1 MMNDNLKKPPYPVT
15 LINNVMKA
23 DYREAV
29 IRKVFASRG
38 MLSSET
44 NHRIDEVVR
53 KFVTVPNFRPGHAHK
68 APIAIKVKETAK
80 SFEKNHEVCSTFL
93 KAWIEASPSLKDAV
107 KQYASTNSGL
117 KAIDINWQSGF
128 PAYWAGSDMADL
140 SNVFREQFPD
150 YAEQDDDVCLMLCL
164 VLGRLPVPDDVIDI
178 FQLSKEQT
186 FMEDH
191 EEQPVKK
198 EAEHSGSQV
207 LPVWDSLI
215 SPWKSL
221 PAESVEWDYIDD
233 FIALLHELS
242 TQKLNERNAGLL
254 ELGKAID
261 ELIRE
266 AKTPLEFFQ
275 ATNVADWKVDHIAP
289 SRAEALANS
298 VKKLRTLFSEY
309 QALDQRSVSSL
320 AERRERRNLMERLE
334 EEIQALYSE
343 LNNSFQQPAITDVL
357 GSEREGE
364 PPFDESSLQGSGN
377 NSTADTKSKEEQA
390 VTQEVSLPSG
400 EVPQTEGKEK
410 LVEILIS
417 PGMEEQKTSL
427 PTDESQLQAEEVK
440 QPEGAIENFR
450 GEQIETT
457 FPTGTLDDSE
467 PKPNSD
473 APEDANTNKQNEPS
487 GDDEK
492 SSIAEIAARLETQD
506 TFPNRQRFFSELIQ
520 CGDTVGA
527 YWLAK
532 SWEAVGDTA
541 PFASWLLAAFI
552 GSQYL
557 SPDSDAY
564 ANELMEICQKH
575 SLDDASA
582 TYLMG
587 IATALK
593 PVLIAPFT
601 GLVAWLKPREGVP
614 EVTQLINQFTAF
626 SDLGITLNSDD
637 IEYVSGATQ
646 SSNSLARAVSDAKQW
661 IKDAP
666 QRRTT
671 FKRASDVWRYWV
683 GSEGELY
690 KMMKLVSDDKRS
702 EIDTVIEISNRWSR
716 RDYAIG
722 QINEVD
728 VKVFRVKS
736 RPIDGGPRTHLL
748 RDAEEACSLARRW
761 CRLVRHE
768 KEIEKHGTWRYDQ
781 IAKLRKDISVI
792 LPEVEYAMSEL
803 ITDSQPAG
811 VCSAAHCLQ
820 KTIADLK
827 NTLKI
832 NGSATQNEQN
842 TTWDWLADGS
852 STLPELLNRRLL
864 YFPEVNLEDD
874 IQISLDDLPTLYNTI
889 RSSYLDSRTLEE
901 VWRHWISIQDFRF
914 LNLLAELNPEI
925 NFQPDYQ
932 EQLLGM
938 RVALKDAKSKVESLI
953 EQAVVDGIIA
963 EERSEYSAKIEQINP
978 DSALR
983 LGPLYIR
990 LQNIQG
996 DLDQARQ
1003 KRLTELQN
1011 DWKKLEPLLAISS
1024 VSSSRKEQVSQLLQA
1039 AFERKDTRLIDEYL
1053 SRLMTALDSNTL
1065 QDEEWIDPTS
1075 PRDDL
1080 LEYIRASSAIEEW
1093 LKERN
1098 GLELVSREIRD
1109 GVLRAGIKFSEISP
1123 LRRNEAETAINSWR
1137 TLKQIKARPQS
1148 STRGLLQT
1156 ILTYLGFTFEASANE
1171 PLQIQKNGDDWLY
1184 AQASMTAANLA
1195 KPIPQFGSLAKGR
1208 YHLICL
1214 WERPGA
1220 DTIMSRI
1227 LQLRLNLD
1235 SVIVFYF
1242 GRITIRQRY
1251 EIVNMTNDQQLSLA
1265 VLDDILLTF
1274 LAQERDARL
1283 PAFLR
1288 CALPFAALNPYTPF
1302 QAGDVPSEM
1311 FYGRQDKVLELQ
1323 RADGSCLVYG
1333 GRQLGKSALLR
1344 QVQREFHDSQRNQYA
1359 AVQDIKL
1366 IGDPATRPNTEIIW
1380 RRIRECFKEFGL
1392 LPQRITTD
1400 KPDEIERY
1408 VREVMNAKDSGNRRV
1423 IILFDEADNFLDA
1436 DARDNFKVTES
1447 LRTLML
1453 DTQRRFKV
1461 VFAGLHNVQRFQA
1474 LPNQPLAHFGTPI
1487 VIGPLE
1493 PTPAIGL
1500 ITEPLFVLG
1509 FRFEDDAGPLRILSY
1524 TNYHPG
1530 LIQLFCQHLLSRMRS
1545 RLNKLP
1551 PYYIRQNDIEAVYL
1565 QVKDRV
1571 RERFDW
1577 TLALDMSYQAIAWSL
1592 SEDQM
1597 QVRDGYSRSY
1607 SADEILRIVRYW
1619 WPQGF
1624 PNDVPYLR
1632 SILTEM
1638 IGLGVLV
1645 KDNHGNYR
1653 LRSPNLVRLMG
1664 TETEIQEQLLLLADK
1679 QPARL
1684 HDTSHY
1690 HVPLDDR
1697 ASRYS
1702 PLTYEQERSLNQ
1714 RKDGVGLVF
1723 ASEGSGLKELRQTF
1737 LKFVDSD
1744 GGRNPK
1750 GFEEIPL
1757 YVSSKADL
1765 DRWLDAFMLRN
1776 ADHDYLLAYYALTE
1790 SNQEELRELVR
1801 AALDYCRTKRSK
1813 KQTLRVIFVFDP
1825 QSTWR
1830 WLTLPVEEWREMEQQ
1845 ADAAVYPRLWDL
1857 VGVQQRLTQHD
1868 KIANQDVCQ
1877 KVLHATGGWHL
1888 LMDTLFDRVG
1898 RKDDP
1903 RDIATMIAAEWNNP
1917 DSALRKQLNHTL
1929 GLPKIG
1935 LVAQITSFL
1944 DREGPVPMELITPEF
1959 LGVNSL
1965 SQQDVDASLE
1975 LMLRMNY
1982 IHLDNENVLLDK
1994 FVKTLIGTNA
2004 N

>member
-1 MMNDNLKKPPYPVT
+1 MDYTPNQPPFSII
-15 LINNVMKA
+15 LINNIMTPG
-23 DYREAV
+23 YRETV
-29 IRKVFASRG
+29 IRKVFNSRST
-38 MLSSET
+38 LSPET
-44 NHRIDEVVR
+44 NSRVVDVVR
-53 KFVTVPNFRPGHAHK
+53 KFVTVPNFRLGHANK
-68 APIAIKVKETAK
+68 APIAIKVKGTARC
-80 SFEKNHEVCSTFL
+80 FERDNEVCSTFL
-93 KAWIEASPSLKDAV
+93 KAWVEASLSLQNAV
-107 KQYASTNSGL
+107 KQYALTNSEF
-117 KAIDINWQSGF
+117 KAMKVNWQSGF
-128 PAYWAGSDMADL
+128 PASWATSDLTA
-140 SNVFREQFPD
+140 SSRAFCEQFPE
-150 YAEQDDDVCLMLCL
+150 YAEQDNDVCLMLCL
-164 VLGRLPVPDDVIDI
+164 EFGRLPVLDEVIEL
-178 FQLSKEQT
+178 FQSPKDEII
-186 FMEDH
+186 MENH
-191 EEQPVKK
+191 TVQPINQNNEQP
-198 EAEHSGSQV
+198 ESRI
-207 LPVWDSLI
+207 LTFWDKLI
-215 SPWKSL
+215 ESWINL
-221 PAESVEWDYIDD
+221 PAESLVWDHVND
-233 FIALLHELS
+233 FIAKLNELT
-242 TQKLNERNAGLL
+242 TQKLNERKVALL
-254 ELGKAID
+254 QLKKAID
-261 ELIRE
+261 ELVIDVGNL
-266 AKTPLEFFQ
+266 LEFFQ
-275 ATNVADWKVDHIAP
+275 ATNVENWDVAHIAP
-289 SRAEALANS
+289 SHAEVLTAS
-298 VKKLRTLFSEY
+298 VNKLHLLFSEY
-309 QALDQRSVSSL
+309 QVLDQLNVSSIT
-320 AERRERRNLMERLE
+320 ERRERRNLMARAE
-334 EEIQALYSE
+334 EDIQALYLE
-343 LNNSFQQPAITDVL
+343 LNDAFQQHANTEDRPL
-357 GSEREGE
+357 N
-364 PPFDESSLQGSGN
+364 N
-377 NSTADTKSKEEQA
+377 NSSQEPENISIAESAFGDEQA
-390 VTQEVSLPSG
+390 VIQELILQSG
-400 EVPQTEGKEK
+400 EVSIPKETERDEK
-410 LVEILIS
+410 LAEIS
-417 PGMEEQKTSL
+417 PTPEIEEQKTLL
-427 PTDESQLQAEEVK
+427 PTNESQLQAEEVL
-440 QPEGAIENFR
+440 QVEGVIVNIGAEH
-450 GEQIETT
+450 IETT
-457 FPTGTLDDSE
+457 IPIDTNGDSE
-467 PKPNSD
+467 PKSILD
-473 APEDANTNKQNEPS
+473 IHKIANTTKQVELSSDNEKLIIS
-487 GDDEK
+487 EL
-492 SSIAEIAARLETQD
+492 AARLDFQD
-506 TFPNRQRFFSELIQ
+506 TLPNRENFFHELIQ
-520 CGDTVGA
+520 QGDTVGA
-527 YWLAK
+527 YWLTK
-532 SWEAVGDTA
+532 SWEATDDVV
-541 PFASWLLAAFI
+541 PFAPWLLAAFI
-552 GSQYL
+552 GSQCL
-557 SPDSDAY
+557 SPDPDAY
-564 ANELMEICQKH
+564 VNELMEICQKH
-575 SLDDASA
+575 SLDEAPA
-582 TYLMG
+582 TYLIG

-601 GLVAWLKPREGVP
+601 GLVTWLKTRDVFP
-614 EVTQLINQFTAF
+614 EVTKLVNLFTAF

-646 SSNSLARAVSDAKQW
+646 SSNSLARSVSDAKQW
-661 IKDAP
+661 MNDAT

-671 FKRASDVWRYWV
+671 FKRATDVWRYWV
-683 GSEGELY
+683 GPEGELR
-690 KMMKLVSDDKRS
+690 KMMKLVSEDKRS
-702 EIDTVIEISNRWSR
+702 EIDTVIEISDRWSR
-716 RDYAIG
+716 RDYVID
-722 QINEVD
+722 QINDVD
-728 VKVFRVKS
+728 AKVFLVKS
-736 RPIDGGPRTHLL
+736 RPIDGGPRAHLL
-748 RDAEEACSLARRW
+748 RDAEEACTLARRW
-761 CRLVRHE
+761 CRLVKHE
-768 KEIEKHGTWRYDQ
+768 KEIEKHGTWRFDQ

-792 LPEVEYAMSEL
+792 LPTVESSISEL
-803 ITDSQPAG
+803 FTDTQPA
-811 VCSAAHCLQ
+811 VISSAAHCLQ
-820 KTIADLK
+820 KSINDLK
-827 NTLKI
+827 YTLKL
-832 NGSATQNEQN
+832 NGATSKDRPK
-842 TTWDWLADGS
+842 TDWDWLVEGA
-852 STLPELLNRRLL
+852 STLPELLHRRLL
-864 YFPEVNLEDD
+864 YFPELNLQDD
-874 IQISLDDLPTLYNTI
+874 VQISSTDFSSIYHAI
-889 RSSYLDSRTLEE
+889 CCSYLESRTLVD
-901 VWRHWISIQDFRF
+901 VWQQWINAQDFRF
-914 LNLLAELNPEI
+914 LNLLAELNSEI
-925 NFQPDYQ
+925 EFQPDYQ

-938 RVALKDAKSKVESLI
+938 RAALKDAKSKVESLI
-953 EQAVVDGIIA
+953 EQAVIDGIIT

-978 DSALR
+978 DSALQ

-990 LQNIQG
+990 LQKIQI
-996 DLDQARQ
+996 DLEQARQ

-1011 DWKKLEPLLAISS
+1011 DWKKLEPALA
-1024 VSSSRKEQVSQLLQA
+1024 VSSASPGRKEQASRLLQA
-1039 AFERKDTRLIDEYL
+1039 AFDRKDTRLVDEYL

-1065 QDEEWIDPTS
+1065 EDEEWIDPVG
-1075 PRDDL
+1075 PHDHVQ
-1080 LEYIRASSAIEEW
+1080 EYIHASTLIEEW

-1098 GLELVSREIRD
+1098 GLELVSREIRS
-1109 GVLRAGIKFSEISP
+1109 GVLRAGINFAEIST
-1123 LRRNEAETAINSWR
+1123 LRRNEAENAINSWR
-1137 TLKQIKARPQS
+1137 TLKQIKARPQTQ
-1148 STRGLLQT
+1148 TRGLLQT

-1195 KPIPQFGSLAKGR
+1195 KPIPQFGSLAKGH

-1283 PAFLR
+1283 PTFLR
-1288 CALPFAALNPYTPF
+1288 CTLPFAALNPYTPF

-1344 QVQREFHDSQRNQYA
+1344 QVQREFHDPNRNQYA

-1366 IGDPATRPNTEIIW
+1366 IGDPATQPNTEIIW

-1400 KPDEIERY
+1400 KSDEIERY
-1408 VREVMNAKDSGNRRV
+1408 VREVMNAKDFGNRRV

-1447 LRTLML
+1447 LRTLMV

-1493 PTPAIGL
+1493 PKPAIDL

-1577 TLALDMSYQAIAWSL
+1577 TLALDLSYQAIAWSL

-1607 SADEILRIVRYW
+1607 SADEVLRIVRYW

-1645 KDNHGNYR
+1645 KDNIGNFR

-1664 TETEIQEQLLLLADK
+1664 TEAEIQEQLLLLADK

-1690 HVPLDDR
+1690 HAPLDDR

-1702 PLTYEQERSLNQ
+1702 PLTYGQERSLNQ
-1714 RKDGVGLVF
+1714 RKDGVGLIF
-1723 ASEGSGLKELRQTF
+1723 ASEGSGLKELRQTL

-1757 YVSSKADL
+1757 YISSKFDL
-1765 DRWLDAFMLRN
+1765 DRWLETFMSRN
-1776 ADHDYLLAYYALTE
+1776 ADHDYLLAYHALTG

-1801 AALDYCRTKRSK
+1801 AALEYCRTKRSK
-1813 KQTLRVIFVFDP
+1813 KQTIRIMFVFDP

-1830 WLTLPVEEWREMEQQ
+1830 WLTMPVDELREMEHQ
-1845 ADAAVYPRLWDL
+1845 ADAALYPHLWDL

-1877 KVLHATGGWHL
+1877 KVLKATGGWHL

-1903 RDIATMIAAEWNNP
+1903 RDIATMIDTEWHNP
-1917 DSALRKQLNHTL
+1917 DSALRKQMYQTICI
-1929 GLPKIG
+1929 PKIG
-1935 LVAQITSFL
+1935 LVAQIAAFL
-1944 DREGPVPMELITPEF
+1944 DTEGSVPMELITPEF
-1959 LGVNSL
+1959 LGSDTL
-1965 SQQDVDASLE
+1965 SQQDIDSSIE

-1982 IHLDNENVLLDK
+1982 IHLDNDNVQLDEI
-1994 FVKTLIGTNA
+1994 VKTLIGKNA

>member
-1 MMNDNLKKPPYPVT
+1 MNP
-15 LINNVMKA
+15 
-23 DYREAV
+23 DYRETV
-29 IRKVFASRG
+29 IRKVFTSRG
-38 MLSSET
+38 ALSSET
-44 NHRIDEVVR
+44 NHRVDEVVR

-68 APIAIKVKETAK
+68 APTAIKVKGTAQ
-80 SFEKNHEVCSTFL
+80 SFEQSHEVCSTFL
-93 KAWIEASPSLKDAV
+93 QAWIEASPGLQDAV
-107 KQYASTNSGL
+107 KQYASTNPGL
-117 KAIDINWQSGF
+117 EANKINWQSGF
-128 PAYWAGSDMADL
+128 PAYWTGSDMAV
-140 SNVFREQFPD
+140 SSSAFREQFPE

-164 VLGRLPVPDDVIDI
+164 ELGRLPVPDDDI
-178 FQLSKEQT
+178 ELFQSPKDET

-191 EEQPVKK
+191 AVQPINQNNKQP
-198 EAEHSGSQV
+198 ESHI
-207 LPVWDSLI
+207 LPVWDNLI
-215 SPWKSL
+215 APWISL
-221 PAESVEWDYIDD
+221 PAESPEWDQVDD
-233 FIALLHELS
+233 FIAELHELT
-242 TQKLNERNAGLL
+242 TQKLNERKAGLL
-254 ELGKAID
+254 QLRKAID
-261 ELIRE
+261 ELVIE
-266 AKTPLEFFQ
+266 AGNSLEFFQ
-275 ATNVADWKVDHIAP
+275 ATNVANWDVAHIAA
-289 SRAEALANS
+289 SRAEALTVS
-298 VKKLRTLFSEY
+298 VTKLRLLFYEY

-320 AERRERRNLMERLE
+320 TERRERRNLMERAE
-334 EEIQALYSE
+334 EKIQALHIE
-343 LNNSFQQPAITDVL
+343 LNDEFQQPAFTDIL
-357 GSEREGE
+357 GSEGEGE
-364 PPFDESSLQGSGN
+364 CPFDDNSQQEPENISIADSESR
-377 NSTADTKSKEEQA
+377 EVQA
-390 VTQEVSLPSG
+390 VIQDMPLPSG
-400 EVPQTEGKEK
+400 EVTLPIETKRDEK
-410 LVEILIS
+410 PVEIS
-417 PGMEEQKTSL
+417 PTPEIEEQKTPL
-427 PTDESQLQAEEVK
+427 PADESQFQADEIK
-440 QPEGAIENFR
+440 QLEGAIEILG
-450 GEQIETT
+450 GEQIEITI
-457 FPTGTLDDSE
+457 PTDTMDDSE
-467 PKPNSD
+467 PKPNLD
-473 APEDANTNKQNEPS
+473 VLEDDDTIEQLKPS
-487 GDDEK
+487 CDDEK
-492 SSIAEIAARLETQD
+492 RSIAEIAARLDSQD
-506 TFPNRQRFFSELIQ
+506 TLSNRQTFFSKLIQ
-520 CGDTVGA
+520 RGDTVGA

-532 SWEAVGDTA
+532 SWEATGDAA

-552 GSQYL
+552 GSQFL
-557 SPDSDAY
+557 APDPDAY

-575 SLDDASA
+575 SLEEAPA

-601 GLVAWLKPREGVP
+601 GLVAWLKSRDVFP
-614 EVTQLINQFTAF
+614 EVTKLVNQFTAF

-661 IKDAP
+661 MSDAP

-671 FKRASDVWRYWV
+671 FKRATDVWRYWV
-683 GSEGELY
+683 GSEGELR
-690 KMMKLVSDDKRS
+690 KMMKLVGDDKRS
-702 EIDTVIEISNRWSR
+702 EIDAVIEISSRWSR
-716 RDYAIG
+716 RDYVIG
-722 QINEVD
+722 QINDVD

-736 RPIDGGPRTHLL
+736 RPIDGGPRAHLL

-768 KEIEKHGTWRYDQ
+768 KEIEKHGTWRFDQ
-781 IAKLRKDISVI
+781 IAKLRKDISII
-792 LPEVEYAMSEL
+792 LPAVESAISEL
-803 ITDSQPAG
+803 ITDSQPD
-811 VCSAAHCLQ
+811 VICSAAHCLQ
-820 KTIADLK
+820 KSIADLK
-827 NTLKI
+827 HTLKI
-832 NGSATQNEQN
+832 NGSTNQDEQK
-842 TTWDWLADGS
+842 TKWDWLADGS

-864 YFPEVNLEDD
+864 YFPELNLEDE
-874 IQISLDDLPTLYNTI
+874 IQISPADLPTVYNAI
-889 RSSYLDSRTLEE
+889 RSSYLDSRVLED
-901 VWRHWISIQDFRF
+901 VWERWINAQDFRF
-914 LNLLAELNPEI
+914 LNLLAELSPEI

-938 RVALKDAKSKVESLI
+938 RAALRDAKSKVDSLI

-983 LGPLYIR
+983 LGPLYVR

-996 DLDQARQ
+996 DLEQARQ

-1011 DWKKLEPLLAISS
+1011 DWKKLEPALAISS
-1024 VSSSRKEQVSQLLQA
+1024 ASSSRKEQASRLLQA
-1039 AFERKDTRLIDEYL
+1039 AFERKDTRLVDEYL

-1065 QDEEWIDPTS
+1065 EDEEWIDPVS
-1075 PRDDL
+1075 PQDDVQ
-1080 LEYIRASSAIEEW
+1080 EYIRASGPIEEW

-1123 LRRNEAETAINSWR
+1123 LRRNEAESAINSWR

-1148 STRGLLQT
+1148 STRGLMQT

-1184 AQASMTAANLA
+1184 AQASMTAATLA

-1283 PAFLR
+1283 PTFLR
-1288 CALPFAALNPYTPF
+1288 CALPFASLNPYTPF

-1366 IGDPATRPNTEIIW
+1366 IGDPATQPNTEIIW

-1400 KPDEIERY
+1400 KSDEIERY
-1408 VREVMNAKDSGNRRV
+1408 VKEVMNAKDSGNRRV

-1447 LRTLML
+1447 LRTLMV

-1493 PTPAIGL
+1493 PKPAIGL

-1645 KDNHGNYR
+1645 KDNLGNYR

-1664 TETEIQEQLLLLADK
+1664 TEAEIQEQLLLLADK

-1690 HVPLDDR
+1690 HAPLDDR

-1714 RKDGVGLVF
+1714 RKDGVGLIF
-1723 ASEGSGLKELRQTF
+1723 ASEGSGLKELRQTL

-1757 YVSSKADL
+1757 YVSSMADL

-1776 ADHDYLLAYYALTE
+1776 ADHDYLLAYHALTE

-1801 AALDYCRTKRSK
+1801 AALEYCRTKRSK
-1813 KQTLRVIFVFDP
+1813 KQTLRVMFVFDP

-1830 WLTLPVEEWREMEQQ
+1830 WLTVPVEERREMEHQ
-1845 ADAAVYPRLWDL
+1845 ADAALYPRLWDL

-1877 KVLHATGGWHL
+1877 KVLQATGGWHL

-1903 RDIATMIAAEWNNP
+1903 RDIATMIDAEWRNS
-1917 DSALRKQLNHTL
+1917 DSALRKQMYQTIS
-1929 GLPKIG
+1929 LPKIS
-1935 LVAQITSFL
+1935 LVAQIASFL
-1944 DREGPVPMELITPEF
+1944 DKEGSVPMELITPEF
-1959 LGVNSL
+1959 LGADRL

-1982 IHLDNENVLLDK
+1982 IHLDNENVQLDEI
-1994 FVKTLIGTNA
+1994 VKTLIGTNA